1 MKPGWGNGYFIADA
15 HDARL
20 TLDDIRARWKA
31 GDYGKVRADYATQW
45 LALAGRK
52 VSNGTE

>member
-1 MKPGWGNGYFIADA
+1 MKPGTGNGYFIADA